1 MKNDAEG
8 LERFVYTIHL
18 CEAIDVAQES
28 YCSMSRLFEPQTMS
42 MEQIERGYE
51 QNEAY
56 RWLKRHGGS
65 DGMYE
70 AQTVLM
76 VQDEKVSLVIQ
87 RIKAEY
93 LRVRAEQ
100 DVAMEVPNETQI
112 EEPGWTEPGL
122 CEGTEA

>member
-8 LERFVYTIHL
+8 LERFAHTIHL
-18 CEAIDVAQES
+18 CEAIEVAQES
-28 YCSMSRLFEPQTMS
+28 YCSKSRLFEPQTMS

-70 AQTVLM
+70 AQTVLN

-93 LRVRAEQ
+93 RVRAEQ
-100 DVAMEVPNETQI
+100 DEAMEVPNETQI
-112 EEPGWTEPGL
+112 EEPGWTETWL